1 MKHIKGFKIFE
12 SVKIESLDLDTIYDL
27 AKFVDYFSY
36 LKSGLLRGNT
46 YEDFKVW
53 CLAQA
58 YLVIL
63 IRRFPYFY
71 EELVNNPEIEKEMES
86 KIKFPF
92 GYDASKDYVKDLTNK
107 GVQEFIESLSKS
119 IESDARSVKNLSDS
133 KLSKIFNDTL
143 IESISPILTNVFY
156 PGYMS
161 KIADL
166 KFLDYFPENMMNY
179 VSEVVSNVIKGSVES
194 YSKLEKDPV
203 AIGKKFISLLK
214 EIAGHNLNFF
224 KNVVFPDNFNSAII
238 EYFKISPD
246 SFKVADEIKKA
257 NTNIYNQIKSLLPNL
272 DTSAD
277 LGDLG
282 F

>member
-12 SVKIESLDLDTIYDL
+12 SVKIESLELDTIYDL
-27 AKFVDYFSY
+27 SKFVDYFSY
-36 LKSGLLRGNT
+36 LKSGLLRGNA
-46 YEDFKVW
+46 YEDFKLW

-63 IRRFPYFY
+63 IKRFPDFY
-71 EELVNNPEIEKEMES
+71 KELVDNPEIKKEMES
-86 KIKFPF
+86 KIKVPF
-92 GYDASKDYVKDLTNK
+92 GYDGSKDYGKEVTDK
-107 GVQEFIESLSKS
+107 GIQDFIESLSKS

-133 KLSKIFNDTL
+133 KFLRIFDETL
-143 IESISPILTNVFY
+143 VKSITPFLTNVFY

-161 KIADL
+161 KVVNL
-166 KFLDYFPENMMNY
+166 KFLDYFPENMSDYISGIVTHVM
-179 VSEVVSNVIKGSVES
+179 KGSVES
-194 YSKLEKDPV
+194 YSKLEKDPA

-214 EIAGHNLNFF
+214 EISKHDLNFF

-246 SFKVADEIKKA
+246 SFKVADEIKKS

-272 DTSAD
+272 DTAAD